1 MPWLRRWRRKQNNTV
16 NAPTFRELFEQQQQ
30 QGLRTEQS
38 LSTGD
43 PASCAPSVNATRWKM
58 PSSAVTPTDAISTL
72 SATTQMGSFHI

>member
-1 MPWLRRWRRKQNNTV
+1 MPWLRRWRRKHGRKQNNTV

-43 PASCAPSVNATRWKM
+43 PRLLRTERERNTM
-58 PSSAVTPTDAISTL
+58 EDAIVGGHSY
-72 SATTQMGSFHI
+72 